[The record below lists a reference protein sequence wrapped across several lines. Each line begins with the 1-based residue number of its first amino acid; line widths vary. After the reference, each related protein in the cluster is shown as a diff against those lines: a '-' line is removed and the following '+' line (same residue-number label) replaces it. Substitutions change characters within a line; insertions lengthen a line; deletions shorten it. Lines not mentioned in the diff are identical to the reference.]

1 MMPPPPLKKTPKNP
15 TTYFVSHIRIDEMR
29 GQYIIIFRAH
39 NALLV
44 ELLVAESICI
54 KFTSNIFNLFPLS
67 KLLLN

>member
-1 MMPPPPLKKTPKNP
+1 MMPPPLKKKPKNP

-54 KFTSNIFNLFPLS
+54 KFTSNIFIYISLSPL
-67 KLLLN
+67 